1 MSWID
6 LVLALVIASSVLT
19 GFAAGFARVA
29 VGFAALVVG
38 MLCGFWFYGIVAA
51 YVIDYVTSPA
61 IANLIGFFVILI
73 GVLILGAIIGRILA
87 KFFKWVG
94 LSWLD
99 RLLGGAFGIVRGFL
113 IAAVIV
119 TVLLAFSPSPPPPS
133 VVSSRLLPYVINVS
147 DVLAAVTP
155 REIKDSFYATKD
167 RVKAVWSAHNTHPPA
182 ELRHE

>member
-19 GFAAGFARVA
+19 GFTAGFARVG

-73 GVLILGAIIGRILA
+73 GIFTFQVFVDPKAD
-87 KFFKWVG
+87 KQQ
-94 LSWLD
+94 
-99 RLLGGAFGIVRGFL
+99 
-113 IAAVIV
+113 
-119 TVLLAFSPSPPPPS
+119 
-133 VVSSRLLPYVINVS
+133 
-147 DVLAAVTP
+147 TP
-155 REIKDSFYATKD
+155 HS
-167 RVKAVWSAHNTHPPA
+167 
-182 ELRHE
+182 L

>member
-19 GFAAGFARVA
+19 GFAAGFARVG
-29 VGFAALVVG
+29 VGFAALIVG
-38 MLCGFWFYGIVAA
+38 MFCGFWFYGIVAA
-51 YVIDYVTSPA
+51 YVIDYVTSRA

-73 GVLILGAIIGRILA
+73 AVLILGAIVGRILA

-99 RLLGGAFGIVRGFL
+99 RLLGGAFGVVRGFL
-113 IAAVIV
+113 IAAVMV

-133 VVSSRLLPYVINVS
+133 VVDSRFLPYVINVS

-155 REIKDSFYATKD
+155 HEIKDSFYATKD
-167 RVKAVWSAHNTHPPA
+167 KVKAVWSAHNTRKPG

>member
-19 GFAAGFARVA
+19 GFAAGFARVG

-51 YVIDYVTSPA
+51 YFIDYVTSPA

-73 GVLILGAIIGRILA
+73 GAIIGRILA

-99 RLLGGAFGIVRGFL
+99 RLLGGAFGIVRGLL